1 MKTHS
6 NLSKSKLVSVIIG
19 PSGFGLVEMMLGIT
33 MAAVLVAAAIFVY
46 QGVRDQQDIDDQID
60 QIGAVITN
68 AQKLY
73 GPVGYSSFAAGSTL
87 SGPGISYTPAGLGT
101 TIPAVAGPPG
111 TPPTSVAPSPG
122 DAQVPIPGSPG
133 LYWPIVSGTNQTI
146 TVPAVYTYTAT
157 IPCCTDAASGTQP
170 PPLVVGGN
178 PIFVPIWGRNVFAAG
193 TPLVYDATK
202 PFDPALSWD
211 PPEFPSTWA
220 FGYTFNP
227 LAPTGAAANKIA
239 TREATV
245 LTTATSMVWVPAQ
258 YGSPVSLM
266 TSVGP
271 GGSPVTT
278 SNPVQPFV
286 PTTIVPGTPS
296 NYTGAGGNTV
306 SINAINNNLFSID
319 WGGVLSKHCFHVVNG
334 IESRAESIYITAQTD
349 DPADVTATQVVKA
362 PVGSAS
368 STAGGKLDID
378 KLLNECSSTLVGTS
392 TPTAKPVRS
401 VNLRF
406 IITR

>member
-6 NLSKSKLVSVIIG
+6 NLSKSKLVSVISG

-101 TIPAVAGPPG
+101 TIPAVDGPPG

-133 LYWPIVSGTNQTI
+133 LYWPILPGTNQTI

-157 IPCCTDAASGTQP
+157 IPCCTDTSGTSP
-170 PPLVVGGN
+170 PPLLVGG
-178 PIFVPIWGRNVFAAG
+178 V
-193 TPLVYDATK
+193 PLVYDATK
-202 PFDPALSWD
+202 PFDLTIPYD
-211 PPEFPSTWA
+211 PPVFPSWSSA
-220 FGYTFNP
+220 YTFNP

-239 TREATV
+239 KFEETV
-245 LTTATSMVWVPAQ
+245 LTTATSMPWVPAQ
-258 YGSPVSLM
+258 YGPPVSLM
-266 TSVGP
+266 TSTGP

-296 NYTGAGGNTV
+296 SYTGAGGNTV

>member
-33 MAAVLVAAAIFVY
+33 MAAVLVAAAMFVY

-101 TIPAVAGPPG
+101 TIPAVDGPPG

-133 LYWPIVSGTNQTI
+133 LYWPILPGTNQTI
-146 TVPAVYTYTAT
+146 TIPAVYTYTAT
-157 IPCCTDAASGTQP
+157 IPCCTDTTGTDP
-170 PPLVVGGN
+170 PPLLVGADRVSNGG
-178 PIFVPIWGRNVFAAG
+178 VPQ
-193 TPLVYDATK
+193 VYDATK
-202 PFDPALSWD
+202 PFDPAVPYD
-211 PPEFPSTWA
+211 PPSRPWPS
-220 FGYTFNP
+220 YTYAANEYNP

-239 TREATV
+239 TFATTV
-245 LTTATSMVWVPAQ
+245 LTTATSMPWVPAQ
-258 YGSPVSLM
+258 YGPPVSLM
-266 TSVGP
+266 TSTGP

-296 NYTGAGGNTV
+296 SYTGAGGNTV